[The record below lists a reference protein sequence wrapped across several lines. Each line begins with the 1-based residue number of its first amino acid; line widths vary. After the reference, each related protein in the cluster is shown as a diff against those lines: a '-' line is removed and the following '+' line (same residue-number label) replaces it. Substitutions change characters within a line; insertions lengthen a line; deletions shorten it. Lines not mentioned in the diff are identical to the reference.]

1 MGQEM
6 EQMHQM
12 LQNVAKSM
20 EVQESERKN
29 YEAQIKAFDAETKRI
44 SAVQAGMTFEQIQDI
59 VQGTI
64 AAALDTGDLIG
75 GAPQREQFEMPQ
87 EQMPMPMEQPMMPPE
102 QQIQA
107 MGQEMEQM
115 HQMLQNVAKSM
126 EVQESERKNF
136 EAQIKAFDAETKRIS
151 AVQAGMTFEQIQD
164 IVQGTI
170 AAALDT
176 GDLIGGAPQR
186 EQFEMPQEQMP
197 QEQMPQPPMPQEQM
211 QPPMEQQL

>member
-1 MGQEM
+1 M
-6 EQMHQM
+6 
-12 LQNVAKSM
+12 
-20 EVQESERKN
+20 
-29 YEAQIKAFDAETKRI
+29 
-44 SAVQAGMTFEQIQDI
+44 
-59 VQGTI
+59 
-64 AAALDTGDLIG
+64 
-75 GAPQREQFEMPQ
+75 
-87 EQMPMPMEQPMMPPE
+87 
-102 QQIQA
+102 QA

-126 EVQESERKNF
+126 EVQESERKDF

-186 EQFEMPQEQMP
+186 EQFEMPEMMP
-197 QEQMPQPPMPQEQM
+197 NQGMMQPPMDQGMMQPPPPEQM
-211 QPPMEQQL
+211 MQQPPMEQPQ